1 MRRLFSPMIALIATA
16 ALAIMAAPSHAQS
29 GPALQP
35 QLSAQDRADI
45 TRVEQYFN
53 SIKSFQARFVQ
64 VSSVGGKQIAGNFFV
79 RRPGKLRF
87 EYDPPAKIV
96 IVSDGLQVTYYD
108 AARDE
113 LSQVPLGWS
122 VANFLVQDNLKLSG
136 DLTVTR
142 VERADGLLQLTI
154 IQTKSPQ
161 EGKLLLVVSDQPMQ
175 LKRWSVI
182 DAKEREIMI
191 TLTDMKTGVNLKNDL
206 FYVDIDP
213 NKASR
218 PRP

>member
-1 MRRLFSPMIALIATA
+1 MRRLLPMIALIAVA
-16 ALAIMAAPSHAQS
+16 ALAAASPAHAQS
-29 GPALQP
+29 GPAAQP
-35 QLSAQDRADI
+35 QLSAQDRADVA
-45 TRVEQYFN
+45 RVEQYFN
-53 SIKSFQARFVQ
+53 SIKSFQARFNQ
-64 VSSVGGKQIAGNFFV
+64 VSSIGGKQIAGNFYV
-79 RRPGKLRF
+79 RRPGRLRF
-87 EYDPPAKIV
+87 EYDPPAKVV
-96 IVSDGLQVTYYD
+96 IVSDGAQVTYYD

-122 VANFLVQDNLKLSG
+122 VANFLVQENLKLSG

-142 VERADGLLQLTI
+142 VDRADGLLQLTI

-161 EGKLLLVVSDQPMQ
+161 EGKLLLVVTEQPMQ

-191 TLTDMKTGVNLKNDL
+191 TLSDMKTGVNLKNDL

-213 NKASR
+213 NKANR

>member
-1 MRRLFSPMIALIATA
+1 MARLLLITGLLLGA
-16 ALAIMAAPSHAQS
+16 ALAAAAPLRAQ
-29 GPALQP
+29 GNAAP

-45 TRVEQYFN
+45 ARVEQHFN
-53 SIKSFQARFVQ
+53 SIKTFQARFTQ
-64 VSSVGGKQIAGNFFV
+64 VSSVGGKDISGNFYV

-113 LSQVPLGWS
+113 ISQVPLGWS

-136 DLTVTR
+136 DLTVTNVTR
-142 VERADGLLQLTI
+142 GEGLLQLTL
-154 IQTKSPQ
+154 IQTKAPQ
-161 EGKLLLVVSDQPMQ
+161 EGRLLLVLSQQPMQ
-175 LKRWSVI
+175 LKRWAVI
-182 DAKEREIMI
+182 DAKGREIVI
-191 TLTDMKTGVNLKNDL
+191 TLSDMKTGIALKNDL
-206 FYVDIDP
+206 FYVETDP
-213 NKASR
+213 NKSNR